1 MGVWVKDGINS
12 AMALSIN
19 RKTANIKKRQNK
31 NKAWLKFEIQKME
44 KTRIKQK
51 KKKNITKTGCGGEV
65 LEVAKKVKMWDMTR
79 AIGSTRK
86 KERKKKQTVS

>member
-51 KKKNITKTGCGGEV
+51 KKKKNMKFTG
-65 LEVAKKVKMWDMTR
+65 AKNAMHAQKWCW
-79 AIGSTRK
+79 
-86 KERKKKQTVS
+86 

>member
-51 KKKNITKTGCGGEV
+51 KKKKKLKVT
-65 LEVAKKVKMWDMTR
+65 VANNAMHAQKWCW
-79 AIGSTRK
+79 
-86 KERKKKQTVS
+86 